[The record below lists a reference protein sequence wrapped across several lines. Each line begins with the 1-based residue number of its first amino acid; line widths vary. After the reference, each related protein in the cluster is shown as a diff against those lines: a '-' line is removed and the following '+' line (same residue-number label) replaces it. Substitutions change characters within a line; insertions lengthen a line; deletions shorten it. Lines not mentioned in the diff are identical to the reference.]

1 MVQTIVTPKKA
12 NLDMSVLL
20 PDEYVGK
27 QVHVLFYTDDEVN
40 NTTASVASKKKPSDY
55 FGTLSEEEGEKL
67 QEYITQSRNE
77 WERDI

>member
-1 MVQTIVTPKKA
+1 MVQTIVTPEKA
-12 NLDMSVLL
+12 NVDISVLL

-27 QVHVLFYTDDEVN
+27 EVHVLFYTDEEVS
-40 NTTASVASKKKPSDY
+40 NTKASVVSKKKPSDY
-55 FGTLSEEEGEKL
+55 FGTLSLEEGEKL

>member
-1 MVQTIVTPKKA
+1 MVQTIITPEKA
-12 NLDMSVLL
+12 NLDISVLL
-20 PDEYVGK
+20 PETYVGK

-40 NTTASVASKKKPSDY
+40 NAVASVPLKKKPSDF

-67 QEYITQSRNE
+67 QQYIIQSRNE